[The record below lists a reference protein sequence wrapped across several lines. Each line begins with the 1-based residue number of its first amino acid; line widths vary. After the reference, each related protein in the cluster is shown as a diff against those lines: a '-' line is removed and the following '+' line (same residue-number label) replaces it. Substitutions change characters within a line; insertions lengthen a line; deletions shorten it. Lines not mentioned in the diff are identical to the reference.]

1 MSAGGA
7 RSHDSKQFHR
17 IHPSE
22 SGFSPREIHH
32 SDPSVDRR
40 GAIHLP
46 RNDTRSVG
54 TPGPWLHSNHWQSG
68 KRSRG
73 LAGHDGPAPGS
84 HNSGSSA
91 RRGLSAP
98 KLSAGKQLS
107 CNQAALFRRGK
118 LGAAGRSEPDLPS
131 TSQPFKG
138 NTARGLSCC
147 AGADFGVHS
156 HEAASFPSLKTELKT
171 NSSTRSWKS
180 TPPAWGTTAT
190 LLHRSPL
197 RSLQFLINLLR
208 KKLRS
213 RRSCLYRGCGR
224 SHRVSSA
231 RKQAALRQTALEVSN
246 DGN

>member
-7 RSHDSKQFHR
+7 DLMTATSSTGYT
-17 IHPSE
+17 PSE
-22 SGFSPREIHH
+22 SGFSPRKMHH

-54 TPGPWLHSNHWQSG
+54 TPGPWLDSNHWQSG
-68 KRSRG
+68 KRSGR

-118 LGAAGRSEPDLPS
+118 LGAAYRSQPDFPS
-131 TSQPFKG
+131 TSHPFKG
-138 NTARGLSCC
+138 N
-147 AGADFGVHS
+147 
-156 HEAASFPSLKTELKT
+156 
-171 NSSTRSWKS
+171 
-180 TPPAWGTTAT
+180 
-190 LLHRSPL
+190 
-197 RSLQFLINLLR
+197 
-208 KKLRS
+208 
-213 RRSCLYRGCGR
+213 
-224 SHRVSSA
+224 
-231 RKQAALRQTALEVSN
+231 
-246 DGN
+246 